1 MSTDGEVLK
10 PANVAGLVRSGSTA
24 LNLNDLYERY
34 WGELCRYLNRR
45 FGAGPPE
52 PEDIA
57 QVAFA
62 KFIAIANRQC
72 ISNPRAFLYKT
83 ARNAVVDHHRKTRCQ
98 DSYVA
103 DALARAGEE
112 ILDEI
117 TPERVIMER
126 ERFAIL
132 NDVVKWLPEKQR
144 RVLMMSR
151 YHGETYAEISRK
163 TGWSKSDIGR
173 QVIAAVEAI
182 DEALRA
188 ADGNADK

>member
-1 MSTDGEVLK
+1 MSTDGEAIK
-10 PANVAGLVRSGSTA
+10 PGNMLSHRRSGSHVA
-24 LNLNDLYERY
+24 DLNDLYERY
-34 WGELCRYLNRR
+34 WDELCRYLNRR
-45 FGAGPPE
+45 FGTGPPE

-57 QVAFA
+57 QSAFA
-62 KFIAIANRQC
+62 RFVAVPDRQR
-72 ISNPRAFLYKT
+72 ITNPRAFLYKV

-117 TPERVIMER
+117 TPERVIIER

-132 NDVVKWLPEKQR
+132 NDVVKRLPEKQR

-151 YHGETYAEISRK
+151 YHGETYAEIARK